1 MYAVAVNGMPV
12 TFTSP
17 QKTFGFLKFM
27 GLTYQFAEKIALET
41 VVMTGS
47 NDAFSLL
54 AMDADDMAD
63 RLALPRIQKMQL
75 EKAITAL
82 KRGVKTGQTL
92 EEIVRVW
99 TERLQNE
106 ELRQTENLD
115 TDEVDDKSMCAY
127 GVLRGSGYTHDFA
140 MKIAFKTAI
149 LTGRDD
155 GESLLTV
162 DADMLADE
170 LHFVGFQRRRL
181 KKILTYLQEANRA
194 GKTPAQ
200 ALRAAALVREA
211 DHLSRARVERIEA
224 EETARAERIEARETA
239 RAEAL
244 TQHFARDRAE
254 MKDAMQRAAV
264 RREYDDV
271 PTWMRAAREEP
282 YAVAAEILSTR
293 RHQNTTQRDPA
304 TEWRG

>member
-27 GLTYQFAEKIALET
+27 GFTYQFAEKIALET

-106 ELRQTENLD
+106 ELRQTENPD
-115 TDEVDDKSMCAY
+115 ADEVDDKSMCAY

-140 MKIAFKTAI
+140 VKIALKTAI
-149 LTGRDD
+149 LTG
-155 GESLLTV
+155 SV
-162 DADMLADE
+162 
-170 LHFVGFQRRRL
+170 
-181 KKILTYLQEANRA
+181 
-194 GKTPAQ
+194 
-200 ALRAAALVREA
+200 
-211 DHLSRARVERIEA
+211 
-224 EETARAERIEARETA
+224 
-239 RAEAL
+239 
-244 TQHFARDRAE
+244 
-254 MKDAMQRAAV
+254 
-264 RREYDDV
+264 
-271 PTWMRAAREEP
+271 
-282 YAVAAEILSTR
+282 
-293 RHQNTTQRDPA
+293 QNK
-304 TEWRG
+304 